1 MIALYLGVGI
11 TIFLIVVGVVVE
23 CLRKRY
29 YDEQDDSLTSLDS
42 NDDIQSSSLKEQSS
56 KKQQSKYGSEFNRS
70 GGTSK
75 DRKDGLSRGGGAAGG
90 SGSQNIRKEGGT
102 RDHYEYDQDEDL
114 DTKKGRDYCPCYDQ
128 IARSTET
135 CATFCLGGEDNDLEE
150 LEYQAHK
157 RQKER

>member
-56 KKQQSKYGSEFNRS
+56 KK
-70 GGTSK
+70 
-75 DRKDGLSRGGGAAGG
+75 
-90 SGSQNIRKEGGT
+90 
-102 RDHYEYDQDEDL
+102 
-114 DTKKGRDYCPCYDQ
+114 
-128 IARSTET
+128 
-135 CATFCLGGEDNDLEE
+135 
-150 LEYQAHK
+150 
-157 RQKER
+157 